1 MDLTPSGRSRR
12 RLLVLLGA
20 MGAASSVPAQRGTKM
35 AIEDEFRALS
45 QLQGRPYLA
54 LRDALLARGAG
65 QADLVARFRSDPD
78 WRLATTGAILQ
89 GWTERRPFYTTLLA
103 EVDRIDPAARSK
115 RVSGLVG
122 VWEEFEMRALHEFG
136 PPVLPLAWEQIVKLA
151 EDAPPWRTATW
162 LAMIAGVPM
171 AQSIEPVVHLVET
184 TEDQMLRERAAM
196 TLSRLPRE
204 AVDARLDRLSAKAV
218 AVAAT
223 VRSARELR
231 R

>member
-1 MDLTPSGRSRR
+1 MGLTPCGRGRR

-20 MGAASSVPAQRGTKM
+20 SVAATSVRAQRGTKM
-35 AIEDEFRALS
+35 SMEDEIRVLS
-45 QLQGRPYLA
+45 QLQGPPYLA

-78 WRLATTGAILQ
+78 WRVATTGAILQ
-89 GWTERRPFYTTLLA
+89 GWTERRPLYTTVLA
-103 EVDRIDPAARSK
+103 EVDRIDPTARSK

-122 VWEEFEMRALHEFG
+122 IWEEFEMRALHEFG
-136 PPVLPLAWEQIVKLA
+136 PPVLPLAWEQVVKLA
-151 EDAPPWRTATW
+151 DGAPPWRTATW
-162 LAMIAGVPM
+162 LAMIAGVPLV
-171 AQSIEPVVHLVET
+171 QSIEPVVHLVET
-184 TEDQMLRERAAM
+184 TEDKMLRERAAM

-204 AVDARLDRLSAKAV
+204 AVDARLERLSAKAA

-231 R
+231 